1 MAQFWWIGTGLTAL
15 AGGCVSTP
23 EPPAPPPV
31 FAAAELAG
39 PDAAVTDE
47 AAIER
52 EWVETFA
59 TPELSGLVGEAVKA
73 NPFLRAARE
82 RARAARNRAQGGAGD
97 WLPDLNIGF
106 FTSRT
111 ETPIAG
117 TPGPDRTRVDL
128 TTSELSSTWEADVWG
143 RVLDRTRAR
152 FADSRAANA
161 DLAGAR
167 LSIAGQTARAWIDLV
182 QSRQL
187 AALADEDLAQ
197 RERALDI
204 TDRRYASGLANA
216 LAVRTARS
224 QVASARATQ
233 AQLAD
238 ALLRSSRRLQTLLAR
253 YPDATLRT
261 DAALP
266 QLPPITAAGAPAD
279 LLARRPDVAAA
290 EARLDAAGLRAS
302 EARKAILPR
311 LTISATASGAGDGL
325 RDVTDI
331 DSLVTQVLGGLAL
344 PLFNGGSLRAEARAS
359 NADARAAAASYVET
373 AIGAWRE
380 VEDALSADGAFAVRE
395 TELTRAAEEAREAQR
410 LAEREYSGGVAT
422 IFELIDAYTRRID
435 AERGLIQTRADR
447 ASNRVDY
454 HVALGG
460 GAKAGGLAAP
470 TRSGS

>member
-1 MAQFWWIGTGLTAL
+1 MARLWWIGAGLTAL
-15 AGGCVSTP
+15 AGACVSTP
-23 EPPAPPPV
+23 NPPEPPAV

-39 PDAAVTDE
+39 ADAALTDE
-47 AAIER
+47 ARIEQ

-59 TPELSGLVGEAVKA
+59 TPELSGFVGEAVKT

-82 RARAARNRAQGGAGD
+82 RARAANNRAQGAAGS
-97 WLPDLNIGF
+97 WLPDLNISF
-106 FTSRT
+106 FSSRT
-111 ETPIAG
+111 ETPG
-117 TPGPDRTRVDL
+117 VVDPKDRTRADL

-187 AALADEDLAQ
+187 LALADEDLAQ

-204 TDRRYASGLANA
+204 TDRRYASGLADA

-224 QVASARATQ
+224 QVASARAAQ
-233 AQLAD
+233 AQAGD
-238 ALLRSSRRLQTLLAR
+238 AMLQSSRLLQTLLAR
-253 YPDATLRT
+253 YPDGALRT
-261 DAALP
+261 DSDLP

-311 LTISATASGAGDGL
+311 LTISASASGSGDGI
-325 RDVTDI
+325 RDVTDV

-344 PLFNGGSLRAEARAS
+344 PLFNGGALRAEARAS

-395 TELTRAAEEAREAQR
+395 TELARAAEEAREAQL
-410 LAEREYSGGVAT
+410 LAERQYASGLAT

-435 AERGLIQTRADR
+435 AERGLIQTRAAR
-447 ASNRVDY
+447 ASNRVNY

-460 GAKAGGLAAP
+460 GAKRGGLAAP
-470 TRSGS
+470 QRSK

>member
-1 MAQFWWIGTGLTAL
+1 MARAWLIGAGVTAL
-15 AGGCVSTP
+15 AAACVSTP

-31 FAAAELAG
+31 FAAADEAG
-39 PDAAVTDE
+39 GEAAVIDE
-47 AAIER
+47 AAIEA

-59 TPELSGLVGEAVKA
+59 TPELSTFVGEAVKA

-82 RARAARNRAQGGAGD
+82 RARASRNRTQGAAGS
-97 WLPDLNIGF
+97 WLPDLNVSF
-106 FTSRT
+106 FSSRR

-117 TPGPDRTRVDL
+117 SDDRTRVDL

-152 FADSRAANA
+152 FADSRATNA

-182 QSRQL
+182 QTRQL
-187 AALADEDLAQ
+187 LALANEDLAQ

-204 TDRRYASGLANA
+204 TDRRYALGVANA

-224 QVASARATQ
+224 QVASARAAQ
-233 AQLAD
+233 AAQAD
-238 ALLRSSRRLQTLLAR
+238 ALLQSSRRLQTLLAR
-253 YPDATLRT
+253 YPDGGLRT
-261 DAALP
+261 DAELP
-266 QLPPITAAGAPAD
+266 LLPPIAAAGAPAD

-311 LTISATASGAGDGL
+311 LTITATASGSGDGL
-325 RDVTDI
+325 RDVTDV

-344 PLFNGGSLRAEARAS
+344 PLFNGGALRAEARAA
-359 NADARAAAASYVET
+359 NADRRAAAANYVET

-380 VEDALSADGAFAVRE
+380 VEDALSADAAFAIRE
-395 TELTRAAEEAREAQR
+395 AELTRAAEEAREAQR
-410 LAEREYSGGVAT
+410 LAEREYSSGVAT

-435 AERGLIQTRADR
+435 AERGLIQARAAR

-460 GAKAGGLAAP
+460 GARTGGLAP
-470 TRSGS
+470 PQRRGS

>member
-1 MAQFWWIGTGLTAL
+1 MVRRWWIGVGVAAL
-15 AGGCVSTP
+15 AAGCATKA

-31 FAAAELAG
+31 FVAAAQAG
-39 PDAAVTDE
+39 GDAASVDA
-47 AAIER
+47 AAIEAA
-52 EWVETFA
+52 WIDTFH
-59 TPELSGLVGEAVKA
+59 TPELTGFVAEALGA
-73 NPFLRAARE
+73 NPFLRAANE
-82 RARAARNRAQGGAGD
+82 TAIAARNRAQGAAGS
-97 WLPDLNIGF
+97 WLPDLNLDF

-111 ETPIAG
+111 ETPVTG
-117 TPGPDRTRVDL
+117 TNDRLRADL
-128 TTSELSSTWEADVWG
+128 TTSELSTTWEADLWG

-182 QSRQL
+182 QFRQL
-187 AALADEDLAQ
+187 SELADEDLKQ

-204 TDRRYASGLANA
+204 TNRRYASGLANA

-233 AQLAD
+233 AAQGD
-238 ALLRSSRRLQTLLAR
+238 ALLQASRRLQALLAR
-253 YPDATLRT
+253 YPDGALTTDTDLPTLE
-261 DAALP
+261 
-266 QLPPITAAGAPAD
+266 PITAAGAPAD

-311 LTISATASGAGDGL
+311 LTLTASASGAGDGL

-344 PLFNGGSLRAEARAS
+344 PLFNGGALRAEARAS
-359 NADARAAAASYVET
+359 AADARGAAANYIDT
-373 AIGAWRE
+373 AIGAWSE
-380 VEDALSADGAFAVRE
+380 VEETLSADGAFSIRE
-395 TELTRAAEEAREAQR
+395 VELAKAADEAREAQT
-410 LAEREYSGGVAT
+410 LAEREYASGLAT

-435 AERGLIQTRADR
+435 AERGLIQTRAAR
-447 ASNRVDY
+447 ASNRVTY

-460 GAKAGGLAAP
+460 GAKTGGLAAEINSRE
-470 TRSGS
+470 TN